1 MRLTFLALIGLALPV
16 AADTVWLTSGGKFE
30 GKATE
35 DASGVHLQL
44 HHGSMTFKKD
54 QVARIERGPVVWDIY
69 AEKAAKVA
77 AEDAAGHLE
86 LAAWCKQ
93 NDLDEFVKKEYQAVI
108 AADPDH
114 EAARKALG
122 FIRHEGAWMTQL
134 EAWKAMGWI
143 ERKGKWMPPKK
154 ARYLDIREER
164 LARQKKQQDAVDK
177 GLDLIWKANEKD
189 RAKGKELLIA
199 AGKEHGIRG
208 LDDVAARLAGYYED
222 AWREYVIDSAD
233 VTMEVRATQA
243 KLKRL
248 RLFDIT
254 PDARA
259 DDPSVPDTYI
269 QLPEVEIMRV
279 QTTVFVPVRIGLRV
293 VVPPNGEERD
303 LRNELGDDVLK

>member
-1 MRLTFLALIGLALPV
+1 MRFACLVVLGLALPLS
-16 AADTVWLTSGGKFE
+16 ADTVWLTSGGKFE
-30 GKATE
+30 GKVTE
-35 DASGVHLQL
+35 DSSGVHVQL
-44 HHGSMTFKKD
+44 HHGTITFKKE
-54 QVARIERGPVVWDIY
+54 QVARIEPGPCVWDIY

-77 AEDAAGHLE
+77 ADDAAGHLD

-93 NDLDEFVKKEYQAVI
+93 NDLDEFVKKEYEATI
-108 AADPDH
+108 AADPDN
-114 EAARKALG
+114 EVARKALG
-122 FIRHEGAWMTQL
+122 FIRHEGNWMTQL
-134 EAWKAMGWI
+134 DAWKAMGWV
-143 ERKGKWMPPKK
+143 ERKKEWMPPKK
-154 ARYLDIREER
+154 ARYLDVRDER
-164 LARQKKQQDAVDK
+164 LARQKKQQEAVDK
-177 GLDLIWKANEKD
+177 GLDLIWKANERD

-208 LDDVAARLAGYYED
+208 LDDLAARLASYYED
-222 AWREYVIDSAD
+222 AWREYIIDSAD

-279 QTTVFVPVRIGLRV
+279 QTTVIVPVRIGLRV
-293 VVPPNGEERD
+293 VIPPNGEERD
-303 LRNELGDDVLK
+303 LRGELGDDVLK